1 MLKTDIIKR
10 VEQKEAERF
19 TERINRSYCFFNY
32 GEIRISHWVAVF
44 AQRQL
49 SSSQEETKKRNKVV
63 NGFYFYCKN
72 TVFGDD
78 AQDIKC
84 RKICQSENVHKIHT
98 KVREMTRLDL
108 LG

>member
-1 MLKTDIIKR
+1 MEKSESLI
-10 VEQKEAERF
+10 
-19 TERINRSYCFFNY
+19 
-32 GEIRISHWVAVF
+32 GW
-44 AQRQL
+44 RQL

-78 AQDIKC
+78 AQNIKC

-98 KVREMTRLDL
+98 KVQEMARLDL

>member
-1 MLKTDIIKR
+1 MEKSESLIGWLYLLRD
-10 VEQKEAERF
+10 
-19 TERINRSYCFFNY
+19 N
-32 GEIRISHWVAVF
+32 
-44 AQRQL
+44 
-49 SSSQEETKKRNKVV
+49 EETKKSNKVV
-63 NGFYFYCKN
+63 NGFCFYCKN

>member
-1 MLKTDIIKR
+1 MEKSESLIGWLYLLRDNCQVLRKKPKKEIKLLMDSIFI
-10 VEQKEAERF
+10 A
-19 TERINRSYCFFNY
+19 
-32 GEIRISHWVAVF
+32 
-44 AQRQL
+44 
-49 SSSQEETKKRNKVV
+49 
-63 NGFYFYCKN
+63 KN

-78 AQDIKC
+78 AQNIKC

>member
-1 MLKTDIIKR
+1 MEKSESLIGWLYLLRDNCQVLMKKP
-10 VEQKEAERF
+10 
-19 TERINRSYCFFNY
+19 
-32 GEIRISHWVAVF
+32 
-44 AQRQL
+44 
-49 SSSQEETKKRNKVV
+49 KRNKVV
-63 NGFYFYCKN
+63 NGFCFYCKN